1 MQFSFSDLLLSQ
13 SQISHVMT
21 WVRQALAPHTGIF
34 LDIARVFFPV
44 VVALEFAKEALNI
57 AQGKEHNLPMKL
69 AKFGMVGLL
78 IVSFSGTANYN
89 GTSFNLKVGSNLN
102 LIPLTALNT
111 FYKVTEEN
119 VQTVKAYREM
129 ITKDESW
136 LLKAGISVA
145 ELFAKLNPVNL
156 FAKIAYY
163 VSNLIGVTVFLSAFV
178 SFIFIVMLGPIA
190 AITLLSDELKFVFI
204 KWVKAIVM
212 YSIIFVFIAL
222 AFDANMAF
230 QVKAIHMAWGET
242 SVGFWETTKATLYMA
257 VLSIGNFYAAV
268 KLGNKIL
275 R

>member
-13 SQISHVMT
+13 SQINQVMLY
-21 WVRQALAPHTGIF
+21 VRQALMPHTGIF

-44 VVALEFAKEALNI
+44 IVALEFAKEALNI
-57 AQGKEHNLPMKL
+57 AQGKEHDLLWKL

-78 IVSFSGTANYN
+78 IVSFSGTAHYN
-89 GTSFNLKVGSNLN
+89 DTSFNLKMGSNLYK
-102 LIPLTALNT
+102 IPLEATAT

-136 LLKAGISVA
+136 LIKSGISVA

-156 FAKIAYY
+156 FAKILYY
-163 VSNLIGVTVFLSAFV
+163 VSNLIGVVVFLSAYV
-178 SFIFIVMLGPIA
+178 SFYFIVMLGPIA
-190 AITLLSDELKFVFI
+190 AITLLSDDLKFVFT

-212 YSIIFVFIAL
+212 YSIIFIFIAL

-230 QVKAIHMAWGET
+230 QVKAIKMAWGET

-268 KLGNKIL
+268 KLGNNIL